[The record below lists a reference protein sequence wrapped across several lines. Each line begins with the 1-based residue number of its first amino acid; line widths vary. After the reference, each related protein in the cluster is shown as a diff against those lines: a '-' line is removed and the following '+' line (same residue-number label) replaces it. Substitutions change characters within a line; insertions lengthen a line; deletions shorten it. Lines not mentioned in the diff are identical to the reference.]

1 MCIVCG
7 KVYCDTRCPEYDARE
22 DPSYTGDC
30 ELCGTPLYR
39 DDIRYCEDCREV
51 LEAMENEDKDIISF
65 DAEKHEYIVNGNVV
79 PCVSDI
85 IAVYGKEIEEG
96 DDLENTMEAAAER
109 GTVCHKVLEMLLG
122 GREPEYPSAYEMYVD
137 AIRLFLSEHT
147 ILPLAIETP
156 IYSEKY
162 GYAGTPD
169 LLCYFDG
176 VLSLLDYKFVAQIL
190 KTKVKAQLNAYCKAY
205 EEQDVYPDQLLAIQF
220 LKDGTYRVYP
230 VKYDD
235 EEIEVAVKLWNLK
248 QKKHPRGKI
257 A

>member
-1 MCIVCG
+1 MCAVCG
-7 KVYCDTRCPEYDARE
+7 QIWCPVGCPEYDPAD
-22 DPSYTGDC
+22 DPRVSGAC
-30 ELCGTPLYR
+30 EMCGAPLYESGKTV
-39 DDIRYCEDCREV
+39 CEDCREV
-51 LEAMENEDKDIISF
+51 LDAVEDKDEILF
-65 DAEKHEYIVNGNVV
+65 DADKHEYTVNGKVV

-85 IAVYGKEIEEG
+85 IAVYGKDIEEG
-96 DDLENTMEAAAER
+96 DDLELAMDAAAER
-109 GTVCHKVLEMLLG
+109 GTVCHKVLEMYLK
-122 GREPEYPSAYEMYVD
+122 GRDPEYPDAYESYAE
-137 AIRLFLSEHT
+137 AIRLFLAEHT

-156 IYSEKY
+156 VYSEVY

-176 VLSLLDYKFVAQIL
+176 ILTLVDYKFVAQIA

-205 EEQDVYPDQLLAIQF
+205 EEQDVYPDQMIAVQF

-248 QKKHPRGKI
+248 NKKHPRGKI

>member
-1 MCIVCG
+1 MCSVCG
-7 KVYCDTRCPEYDARE
+7 MMFCPPECPEYSARE
-22 DPSYTGDC
+22 DPAYAGGC
-30 ELCGTPLYR
+30 ELCGAALYGSEE
-39 DDIRYCEDCREV
+39 RYCEDCRET
-51 LEAMENEDKDIISF
+51 LEAVESGDEIVF
-65 DAEKHEYIVNGNVV
+65 DAEKHEYAVNGEIV

-109 GTVCHKVLEMLLG
+109 GTVCHKVLEMLLC
-122 GREPEYPSAYEMYVD
+122 GRDPEYPSAYEPYVE
-137 AIRLFLSEHT
+137 AIELFLAEHT

-156 IYSEKY
+156 VYSRRY

-176 VLSLLDYKFVAQIL
+176 ALTLIDYKFVAQIA

-205 EEQDVYPDQLLAIQF
+205 EEQGVYPDQLLAVQF

-235 EEIEVAVKLWNLK
+235 EELEVAVKLWNLK
-248 QKKHPRGKI
+248 QKKHPRGMI